1 MCVGSCLH
9 TTTHGAGKPACVEVF
24 ATAVSPAKETLMNI
38 DVFGRIYDAN
48 GANALDRVRID
59 LSSHLFNLHV
69 PIPTCA

>member
-1 MCVGSCLH
+1 M
-9 TTTHGAGKPACVEVF
+9 EVF
-24 ATAVSPAKETLMNI
+24 ATALSPAKETLMNI